1 MIYTTP
7 EHDVLREQVARFL
20 DREVE
25 PHGLKWEEQGYTPK
39 EVLRK
44 MGQLGWLGMTYP
56 SEYGG
61 AETDF
66 LTSVVFKEALSMS
79 TFGGFIVTVLVH
91 TDMA

>member
-20 DREVE
+20 EREVE
-25 PHGLKWEEQGYTPK
+25 PHGLKWEEKGYTPK

-66 LTSVVFKEALSMS
+66 
-79 TFGGFIVTVLVH
+79 
-91 TDMA
+91 